1 MMIDAREKV
10 LELVEEGMIDKDYLI
25 GAFVR
30 WLTSDEIEE
39 MAHAN
44 EIALGL
50 GNDNFVDESGG
61 YERLDNFDPAGH

>member
-1 MMIDAREKV
+1 MIINLATPCAREKV

-50 GNDNFVDESGG
+50 GKDNFVDNE
-61 YERLDNFDPAGH
+61 EAA

>member
-30 WLTSDEIEE
+30 WLTSD
-39 MAHAN
+39 
-44 EIALGL
+44 
-50 GNDNFVDESGG
+50 
-61 YERLDNFDPAGH
+61 